1 MTREADVDWTF
12 GGTWPYEPKWLET
25 DGIRIHYVD
34 EGARDGEP
42 VVMLHGNPTWSYLY
56 RRFIRG
62 LVDAGF
68 RAVAHDETGFGRSD
82 KPESESEYSIQ
93 RHARHFDALMDK
105 LEVDGVT
112 LVLQDWG
119 GPIGLAWAVDYPER
133 VRRLVVLNTW
143 PGGRELPDHPAPT
156 GFFRIL
162 RARGPG
168 ELLIKRLN
176 LFTRMILF
184 RGGLVHRDRLGAEE
198 KAAYLAPHPTAAS
211 RAGVMAF
218 PRLIPWEEDNPTR
231 PLGEHIEQGLAKL
244 TDKPVLICW
253 PGKDPAFKQKT
264 LAMWRRIFPHAEVHQ
279 FDDAGHYIQE
289 DAHER
294 LVPLLVDFLKRTPPA
309 AEAAPTEEP
318 KAPPA
323 RRIRRTEAPT
333 PEKTPAAEAKPA
345 EAKKPAAAKKRA
357 SPKKPASGTK
367 PATRRTTRKKPKE

>member
-1 MTREADVDWTF
+1 MTARDDVDWTF

-25 DGIRIHYVD
+25 DDVRIHYVD

-42 VVMLHGNPTWSYLY
+42 VAMLHGNPTWSYLY

-68 RAVAHDETGFGRSD
+68 RAIAHDETGFGRSD
-82 KPESESEYSIQ
+82 KPASEYEYSIQ
-93 RHARHFDALMDK
+93 RHVRHFAALMDE
-105 LEVDGVT
+105 LGVERVT

-119 GPIGLAWAVDYPER
+119 GPIGLGWAVDHPER
-133 VRRLVVLNTW
+133 VSRLVILNTW

-156 GFFRIL
+156 GFFRL
-162 RARGPG
+162 VRARGPG
-168 ELLIKRLN
+168 DLLVRRLN

-184 RGGLVHRDRLGAEE
+184 RGGVVHRDRLGDVE

-218 PRLIPWEEDNPTR
+218 PRLIPWEDDNPTR
-231 PLGEHIEQGLAKL
+231 PLGEHIERGLMRL

-264 LAMWRRIFPHAEVHQ
+264 LAMWRRIFPHAEVHE

-294 LVPLLVDFLKRTPPA
+294 IVPLLVDFLKRTAPA
-309 AEAAPTEEP
+309 AAPAEEGVAEGAAADEEP
-318 KAPPA
+318 AKKKPSAKRPTAA
-323 RRIRRTEAPT
+323 R
-333 PEKTPAAEAKPA
+333 KTAAKAKPA
-345 EAKKPAAAKKRA
+345 TEKKR
-357 SPKKPASGTK
+357 SSK
-367 PATRRTTRKKPKE
+367 RTTRKKPEE